1 MYLGNIPA
9 TSFETVQKDRFT
21 GVTGTTVT
29 LSHAV
34 SSVNDILVFV
44 NSVKQ
49 DYTNYSVN
57 LTTLTL
63 GGTLVATDIV
73 EVCYVART
81 FQSVNPSAGS
91 VNTNQ
96 LADNAVTT
104 AKITDL
110 NINNA
115 KIADS
120 SIEVGKVADSLK
132 MKPIFKAYK
141 SANTNLS
148 SGVST
153 IVVYNGILYNP
164 QSAYDA
170 STGKFTVP
178 SGSAGFYF
186 IDICNRVT
194 GSSGLSFKGA
204 TTGLVVNGSNED
216 YFSHSYTNSSSTGNF
231 NNDQIGLT
239 TIRELAVG
247 DEVQGRINLTV
258 TTGTPILVG
267 SSAPSG
273 GAVTRFSM
281 FRLIGV

>member
-1 MYLGNIPA
+1 MAYLGRGIENLSDRVVLDALTASA
-9 TSFETVQKDRFT
+9 TASY
-21 GVTGTTVT
+21 T
-29 LSHAV
+29 LQLN
-34 SSVNDILVFV
+34 SVNFV
-44 NSVKQ
+44 PSSASSLTVSLNGVIQKPDSS
-49 DYTNYSVN
+49 YTVSGS
-57 LTTLTL
+57 TLTFSSAL
-63 GGTLVATDIV
+63 TSSDSIDFIIAERGITLQT
-73 EVCYVART
+73 
-81 FQSVNPSAGS
+81 PSAGS
-91 VNTNQ
+91 VNTDQ
-96 LADNAVTT
+96 LAATAVT
-104 AKITDL
+104 
-110 NINNA
+110 NA
-115 KIADS
+115 KIANSTID
-120 SIEVGKVADSLK
+120 VAKVADTLK

-178 SGSAGFYF
+178 SGGAGFYF

-194 GSSGLSFKGA
+194 GSSGLSFKSA
-204 TTGLVVNGSNED
+204 TTGLVVNGTNED

-247 DEVQGRINLTV
+247 DEVQGRVNLTV

>member
-1 MYLGNIPA
+1 
-9 TSFETVQKDRFT
+9 
-21 GVTGTTVT
+21 
-29 LSHAV
+29 
-34 SSVNDILVFV
+34 
-44 NSVKQ
+44 
-49 DYTNYSVN
+49 
-57 LTTLTL
+57 
-63 GGTLVATDIV
+63 
-73 EVCYVART
+73 
-81 FQSVNPSAGS
+81 
-91 VNTNQ
+91 
-96 LADNAVTT
+96 AVT
-104 AKITDL
+104 
-110 NINNA
+110 NA
-115 KIADS
+115 KIANSTID
-120 SIEVGKVADSLK
+120 VAKVADSLK
-132 MKPIFKAYK
+132 MKPIFKAFK

-148 SGVST
+148 SSVST

-164 QSAYDA
+164 QGAYDA

-178 SGSAGFYF
+178 SGGAGFYF

-204 TTGLVVNGSNED
+204 TTGLVVNGTNED

>member
-1 MYLGNIPA
+1 MPYIGRGI
-9 TSFETVQKDRFT
+9 E
-21 GVTGTTVT
+21 T
-29 LSHAV
+29 LSDRVVLDSLTA
-34 SSVNDILVFV
+34 SATASYTLQLNSVNFV
-44 NSVKQ
+44 PSSASSLTVSLNGVIQKPDSS
-49 DYTNYSVN
+49 YTVSGS
-57 LTTLTL
+57 TLTFSSAL
-63 GGTLVATDIV
+63 TSSDSIDFIIAERGITLQT
-73 EVCYVART
+73 
-81 FQSVNPSAGS
+81 PSAGS
-91 VNTNQ
+91 VNTDQ
-96 LADNAVTT
+96 LAATAVT
-104 AKITDL
+104 
-110 NINNA
+110 NA
-115 KIADS
+115 KIANSTID
-120 SIEVGKVADSLK
+120 VAKVADSLK

-148 SGVST
+148 SAVST

-178 SGSAGFYF
+178 SGGAGFYF

-194 GSSGLSFKGA
+194 GSSGLSFVSA

-216 YFSHSYTNSSSTGNF
+216 YFSHSYTNSTSTGNF

-258 TTGTPILVG
+258 TGGTPILVG

>member
-1 MYLGNIPA
+1 MAYLGRGIENLSDRVVLDALTASA
-9 TSFETVQKDRFT
+9 TASY
-21 GVTGTTVT
+21 T
-29 LSHAV
+29 LQLN
-34 SSVNDILVFV
+34 SVNFV
-44 NSVKQ
+44 PSSASSLTVSLNGVIQKPDSS
-49 DYTNYSVN
+49 YTVSGS
-57 LTTLTL
+57 TLTFSSAL
-63 GGTLVATDIV
+63 TSSDSIDFIIAERGITLQT
-73 EVCYVART
+73 
-81 FQSVNPSAGS
+81 PSAGS
-91 VNTNQ
+91 VNTDQ
-96 LADNAVTT
+96 LAATAVT
-104 AKITDL
+104 
-110 NINNA
+110 NA
-115 KIADS
+115 KIANSTID
-120 SIEVGKVADSLK
+120 VAKVADSLK

-148 SGVST
+148 SAVST

-178 SGSAGFYF
+178 SGGAGFYF

-194 GSSGLSFKGA
+194 GSSGLSFVSA

-216 YFSHSYTNSSSTGNF
+216 YFSHSYTNSTSTGNF

-258 TTGTPILVG
+258 TGGTPILVG

>member
-1 MYLGNIPA
+1 MAYLGRGIENLSDRVVLDALTASA
-9 TSFETVQKDRFT
+9 TADY
-21 GVTGTTVT
+21 T
-29 LSHAV
+29 LQLN
-34 SSVNDILVFV
+34 SVNFV
-44 NSVKQ
+44 PSSASSLTVSLNGVIQKPDSS
-49 DYTNYSVN
+49 YTVSGS
-57 LTTLTL
+57 TLTFSSAL
-63 GGTLVATDIV
+63 TSSDSIDFIIAERGITLQT
-73 EVCYVART
+73 
-81 FQSVNPSAGS
+81 PSAGS
-91 VNTNQ
+91 VNTDQ
-96 LADNAVTT
+96 LAATAVT
-104 AKITDL
+104 
-110 NINNA
+110 NA
-115 KIADS
+115 KIANSTID
-120 SIEVGKVADSLK
+120 VAKVADTLK

-178 SGSAGFYF
+178 SGGAGFYF

-194 GSSGLSFKGA
+194 GSSGLSFKSA
-204 TTGLVVNGSNED
+204 TTGLVVNGTNED

-247 DEVQGRINLTV
+247 DEVQGRVNLTV

>member
-1 MYLGNIPA
+1 MAYLGRGIENLSDRVVLDDITTSA
-9 TSFETVQKDRFT
+9 TATYNLTLNSVAFVPSSSESLTCSVNGVVQK
-21 GVTGTTVT
+21 
-29 LSHAV
+29 S
-34 SSVNDILVFV
+34 
-44 NSVKQ
+44 
-49 DYTNYSVN
+49 
-57 LTTLTL
+57 
-63 GGTLVATDIV
+63 GGTNPSFTVSGSQIIFSSALTSSDSIDFIIAERGITLQ
-73 EVCYVART
+73 T
-81 FQSVNPSAGS
+81 PSAGS
-91 VNTNQ
+91 VNTDQ
-96 LADNAVTT
+96 LAATAVT
-104 AKITDL
+104 
-110 NINNA
+110 NA
-115 KIADS
+115 KIANSTID
-120 SIEVGKVADSLK
+120 VAKVADSLK
-132 MKPIFKAYK
+132 MKPIFKAFK

-148 SGVST
+148 SSVST

-164 QSAYDA
+164 QGAYDA

-178 SGSAGFYF
+178 SGGAGFYF

-204 TTGLVVNGSNED
+204 TTGLVVNGTNED